1 MKYLVKFIV
10 VTFFVLICTYS
21 QAEQKAVYIDMKYV
35 LNNCKAGKAV
45 QDYLA
50 KTFKDN
56 QKKFL
61 NIEKKLKEDETNL
74 LAKKNDISKENY
86 MKETD
91 ALRKK
96 VMDYQTERRVSV
108 EKIAKQRSDA
118 RNKLLEEITPIL
130 EAYTKEND
138 ISLVIDKKNLVMGN
152 SDLDITK
159 IVIEKLNTA
168 LPSIKLN

>member
-61 NIEKKLKEDETNL
+61 SIEKNLKEEETNL
-74 LAKKNDISKENY
+74 LAKKNDLSKEDY

-96 VMDYQTERRVSV
+96 VMDYQTSRRVAV
-108 EKIAKQRSDA
+108 ENIAQQRSDA
-118 RNKLLEEITPIL
+118 RKKLLDGITPIL
-130 EAYTKEND
+130 ETYTKENG
-138 ISLVIDKKNLVMGN
+138 ISLVIDKKNLVMGD

-159 IVIEKLNTA
+159 LVIEKLNIA

>member
-1 MKYLVKFIV
+1 MKYFVKFIV

-61 NIEKKLKEDETNL
+61 NIEKKLKEDETNM
-74 LAKKNDISKENY
+74 LAKKNDLSKEDY

-96 VMDYQTERRVSV
+96 IMDYQTEKRLSV

-138 ISLVIDKKNLVMGN
+138 ISLVIDKKNLVMGD

-159 IVIEKLNTA
+159 LVIEKLNIA

>member
-1 MKYLVKFIV
+1 MKYFVKFFV

-21 QAEQKAVYIDMKYV
+21 QAEQKTVYIDMKYV
-35 LNNCKAGKAV
+35 LNNCKAGKTV

-50 KTFKDN
+50 KTFKND

-61 NIEKKLKEDETNL
+61 SIEKNLKEEETNL
-74 LAKKNDISKENY
+74 LAKKNDLSKEDY

-96 VMDYQTERRVSV
+96 VMDYQTTRRVAV

-118 RNKLLEEITPIL
+118 RKKLLDGITPIL
-130 EAYTKEND
+130 ETYTKENS
-138 ISLVIDKKNLVMGN
+138 ISLVIDKKNLVMGD
-152 SDLDITK
+152 SDLDITEL
-159 IVIEKLNTA
+159 VIEKLNIA

>member
-21 QAEQKAVYIDMKYV
+21 QAEQKTVYIDMKYV
-35 LNNCKAGKAV
+35 LNNCKAGKAA

-56 QKKFL
+56 QKKFADT
-61 NIEKKLKEDETNL
+61 EKKLKEQETNL
-74 LAKKNDISKENY
+74 LAKKNDLSKESY
-86 MKETD
+86 KKEADTLRNNVLEYQTSRRKAVD
-91 ALRKK
+91 EIAKKRSGARKK
-96 VMDYQTERRVSV
+96 
-108 EKIAKQRSDA
+108 
-118 RNKLLEEITPIL
+118 LLDGLTPIL
-130 EAYTKEND
+130 EAYTEENG
-138 ISLVIDKKNLVMGN
+138 ISLVVDKKYLVMGD

-159 IVIEKLNTA
+159 LIIEKLNKA

>member
-1 MKYLVKFIV
+1 MKYFVKFIV
-10 VTFFVLICTYS
+10 VTFFVLICTHS

-35 LNNCKAGKAV
+35 LNNCKAGKAA

-61 NIEKKLKEDETNL
+61 SMEKRLKEDETNL
-74 LAKKNDISKENY
+74 LAKKSELSKEDY

-96 VMDYQTERRVSV
+96 VMDYQTTRRVAV
-108 EKIAKQRSDA
+108 EKIAKQRSEA
-118 RNKLLEEITPIL
+118 KQKLLDGITPIL
-130 EAYTKEND
+130 ETYTKENN
-138 ISLVIDKKNLVMGN
+138 ISLVIDKKNLVMGD
-152 SDLDITK
+152 SDLDITNL
-159 IVIEKLNTA
+159 VIEKLNIA

>member
-35 LNNCKAGKAV
+35 LNNCKAGKAA

-56 QKKFL
+56 QKKFAST
-61 NIEKKLKEDETNL
+61 EKKLKQQESNL
-74 LAKKNDISKENY
+74 LAKKNDSSKEDY

-96 VMDYQTERRVSV
+96 VMDYQTSRRVAV
-108 EKIAKQRSDA
+108 ENIAQQRSDA
-118 RNKLLEEITPIL
+118 RKKLLDGITPIL
-130 EAYTKEND
+130 ETYTKENG
-138 ISLVIDKKNLVMGN
+138 ISLVIDKKNLVMGD

-159 IVIEKLNTA
+159 LVIEKLNID
-168 LPSIKLN
+168 LQSIKLN

>member
-10 VTFFVLICTYS
+10 VTFFVLICTHS

-35 LNNCKAGKAV
+35 LNNCKAGKAA

-61 NIEKKLKEDETNL
+61 NIEKKLKEDETNM
-74 LAKKNDISKENY
+74 LAKKNDLSKEDY

-108 EKIAKQRSDA
+108 EKIAKQRADA
-118 RNKLLEEITPIL
+118 RKTLLDAITPIL
-130 EAYTKEND
+130 ETYTKENE
-138 ISLVIDKKNLVMGN
+138 ISIVFDKKNLVMGD
-152 SDLDITK
+152 SDLDVTK
-159 IVIEKLNTA
+159 LVIEKLNIA

>member
-1 MKYLVKFIV
+1 
-10 VTFFVLICTYS
+10 
-21 QAEQKAVYIDMKYV
+21 MKYV

-56 QKKFL
+56 QKKFSST
-61 NIEKKLKEDETNL
+61 EKKLKEEESNL
-74 LAKKNDISKENY
+74 LDKKNDLSKEDY

-108 EKIAKQRSDA
+108 EKIARQRADA
-118 RNKLLEEITPIL
+118 RKMLLDGLTPIL
-130 EAYTKEND
+130 EAYTEENG
-138 ISLVIDKKNLVMGN
+138 ISLIIDKKYLVMGDT
-152 SDLDITK
+152 DLDITNL
-159 IVIEKLNTA
+159 VIEKLNKA

>member
-61 NIEKKLKEDETNL
+61 NMEEKLKEEETNL
-74 LAKKNDISKENY
+74 LGKKNDLSKEDY

-96 VMDYQTERRVSV
+96 VMDYQTTRRVSV

>member
-35 LNNCKAGKAV
+35 LNNCKAGKAA

-56 QKKFL
+56 QKKFAST
-61 NIEKKLKEDETNL
+61 EKKLKEQESNL
-74 LAKKNDISKENY
+74 LAKKNDLSKEDY

-108 EKIAKQRSDA
+108 EKVAKLRAEA
-118 RNKLLEEITPIL
+118 RKMLLDGITPIL
-130 EAYTKEND
+130 EKYTEENG
-138 ISLVIDKKNLVMGN
+138 ISIVFDKKNLVMGN

-159 IVIEKLNTA
+159 LVIEKLNIA

>member
-35 LNNCKAGKAV
+35 LNNCKAGKAA

-56 QKKFL
+56 QKKFAST
-61 NIEKKLKEDETNL
+61 EKKLKEQESNL
-74 LAKKNDISKENY
+74 LAKKNDLSKEDY
-86 MKETD
+86 QKE
-91 ALRKK
+91 AASLRKK
-96 VMDYQTERRVSV
+96 VMEYQASRRTAVD
-108 EKIAKQRSDA
+108 EIAKKRSDA
-118 RNKLLEEITPIL
+118 RKKLLDGLNPIL
-130 EAYTKEND
+130 EVYTKENG
-138 ISLVIDKKNLVMGN
+138 ISLIIDRKYLVMGD

-159 IVIEKLNTA
+159 LVIEKLNKA

>member
-21 QAEQKAVYIDMKYV
+21 QAEEKVVYIDMKYV

-61 NIEKKLKEDETNL
+61 NVEKKLKEEETNL
-74 LAKKNDISKENY
+74 LTKKNDLSKEDY

-118 RNKLLEEITPIL
+118 RKELLDEITPIL
-130 EAYTKEND
+130 ETYTEENG
-138 ISLVIDKKNLVMGN
+138 ISLVFDKKNLVMGD

-159 IVIEKLNTA
+159 LVIEKLNIA

>member
-10 VTFFVLICTYS
+10 VTFFVLVCTYS

-61 NIEKKLKEDETNL
+61 NMEEKLKEEETNL
-74 LAKKNDISKENY
+74 LGKKNDLSKEDY

-96 VMDYQTERRVSV
+96 VMDYQTTRRVSV

>member
-10 VTFFVLICTYS
+10 VTFFVLICTHS
-21 QAEQKAVYIDMKYV
+21 QAEQKVVYIDMKYV

-61 NIEKKLKEDETNL
+61 NMEEKLKEEETNL
-74 LAKKNDISKENY
+74 LAKKNDLNKEDY

-96 VMDYQTERRVSV
+96 VMDYQTTRRVSV

-152 SDLDITK
+152 SNLDITK

>member
-10 VTFFVLICTYS
+10 VTFFLLICTYS
-21 QAEQKAVYIDMKYV
+21 QAEQKTVFIDMKYV

-56 QKKFL
+56 QKKFAST
-61 NIEKKLKEDETNL
+61 EKKLKEEESNL
-74 LAKKNDISKENY
+74 LDKKNDLSKEDY

-108 EKIAKQRSDA
+108 EKIAKQRADA
-118 RNKLLEEITPIL
+118 RKMLLDGLTPIL
-130 EAYTKEND
+130 EAYTEENG
-138 ISLVIDKKNLVMGN
+138 ISLIIDKKYLVMGDT
-152 SDLDITK
+152 DLDITNL
-159 IVIEKLNTA
+159 VIEKLNKA